1 MRIGVDFDNT
11 IANYDGVFH
20 RAAVEKRL
28 VPYDLPTS
36 KNNVRDYLNGAGRN
50 IEFTELQGYVYGSR
64 MDLASPYVGFLNFV
78 DYALAD
84 GHEINI
90 ISHKTKEPLLGTKYD
105 LHAAALKFLNDWE
118 IIRADRL
125 TANKIFF
132 EPTKEAKVAKISS
145 EKIDI
150 FIDDLLDI
158 LNADGF
164 PHFTR
169 GILFDPDEKFK
180 PQMLTQSRFSSWPE
194 ISRELLGISP

>member
-1 MRIGVDFDNT
+1 MRIGIDFDNT

-20 RAAVEKRL
+20 RAAVEKKL
-28 VPYDLPTS
+28 VPYDLATS
-36 KNNVRDYLNGAGRN
+36 KNSVRDYLNGAGRN
-50 IEFTELQGYVYGSR
+50 TEFTELQGHVYGNR
-64 MDLASPYVGFLNFV
+64 MDLVSPYVGFLNFV
-78 DYALAD
+78 DAAIAR
-84 GHEINI
+84 GHEIKI
-90 ISHKTKEPLLGTKYD
+90 ISHKTKEPLLGTKFD
-105 LHAAALKFLNDWE
+105 LHAAALNFLNDWQ
-118 IIRADRL
+118 IIRVDRL
-125 TANKIFF
+125 MSDKILF

-169 GILFDPDEKFK
+169 GILFDPDEKYK
-180 PQMLTQSRFSSWPE
+180 SHMLAQSRFSSWQE